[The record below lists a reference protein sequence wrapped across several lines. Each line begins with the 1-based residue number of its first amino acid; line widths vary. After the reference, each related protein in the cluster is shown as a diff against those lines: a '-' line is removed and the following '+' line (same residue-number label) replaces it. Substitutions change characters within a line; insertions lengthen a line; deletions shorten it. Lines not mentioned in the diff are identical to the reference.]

1 MLTRIITTVPD
12 TGVSQDIFNMTDRA
26 TESTVKANWQG
37 DPQWWG
43 YSKEHGWVVLD
54 RTVPSNAP
62 ALGVDLLF
70 LRCRDATIFSEKRE
84 RWIPPHYRFAP
95 NHILDLPPADADAA
109 TVELASLRA
118 RWPEFERTI
127 QLVHQVKEERLEADR
142 LKEEKARKQSAA
154 ETKKLA
160 AART

>member
-1 MLTRIITTVPD
+1 MSACRK
-12 TGVSQDIFNMTDRA
+12 DIFTVTDRA
-26 TESTVKANWQG
+26 TESTVKGTWQG

-54 RTVPSNAP
+54 RSVPCNAP

-70 LRCRDATIFSEKRE
+70 LRCRDVAIFSEKRE

-109 TVELASLRA
+109 AAELASLKA
-118 RWPEFERTI
+118 RWPEFESAI
-127 QLVHQVKEERLEADR
+127 QLVHHVKEERLEAAR
-142 LKEEKARKQSAA
+142 LEEEKARKRSAA
-154 ETKKLA
+154 ETRKQLA
-160 AART
+160 AAKT